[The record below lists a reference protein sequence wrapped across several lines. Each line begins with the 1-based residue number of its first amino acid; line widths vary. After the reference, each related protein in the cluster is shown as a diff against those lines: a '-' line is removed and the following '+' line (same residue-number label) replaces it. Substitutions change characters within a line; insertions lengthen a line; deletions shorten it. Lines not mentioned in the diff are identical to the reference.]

1 MQVTMSLEEFMA
13 RLNLPA
19 RPVSVDVDWGEVRLP
34 AVSIYLES
42 GVNQ

>member
-19 RPVSVDVDWGEVRLP
+19 RPTTVDIDWGDIDLP
-34 AVSIYLES
+34 GVTVYLES
-42 GVNQ
+42 RPS